1 MFLKQIIIQ
10 NKKSIIRDITF
21 HKGINLIVDE
31 TIVNNSQQTTGN
43 NVGKT
48 TVLRLVDYCFGADGK
63 NIYQDTEFKKQPN
76 TTIENFLKESE
87 IIITIILV
95 NDLDN
100 IKNEVIIRKN
110 FLSRNKKLQEINGEN
125 ITNDKDFDRKLKKKI
140 FKSEV
145 VKPTFRQIISKNI
158 RDEKNKMTNIVKV
171 LNSFASSE
179 VYEALYL
186 FWLGVSTDN
195 HNEKELLSLNKKKE
209 ESFQKR
215 LKKEGELSLIEQQL
229 NILNANIED
238 LNVKKN
244 TFNLNEN
251 YSSDIEKLNDIK
263 LKLNRNST
271 ELSRLEIRKDLIIES
286 KEDLEQEYTQIDT
299 TQIRALYEKASL
311 LIPNIQVSFEDTVKF
326 HNDLISEKLEYIT
339 KELPDIENQIRKIKS
354 EIISLRREE
363 DRLTII
369 LNKSAITEDFEK
381 IILELNKQFERKGNL
396 EEQKRLWI
404 YSQEKLSQIEQSLKT
419 INDGIS
425 SKDIQIQSRIT
436 EFNKYF
442 SVLSNELYG
451 ETYLLSTQT
460 NDKGYELIVTNFE
473 GNPSTGKKKGQIA
486 AFDFA
491 YIEFADKLD
500 IECLHFIMHDQL
512 ETIHDNQLNTIIGVA
527 NSINGQYIVPILR
540 DKIPSNVDISEFE
553 VLSLS
558 QENKLTK
565 LKEVINL

>member
-1 MFLKQIIIQ
+1 MFLKQVVIQ
-10 NKKSIIRDITF
+10 NRNSIIRNILF

-31 TIVNNSQQTTGN
+31 TPIINSQQTTGN

-63 NIYQDTEFKKQPN
+63 NIYQDTEFNKQPN
-76 TTIENFLKESE
+76 TTIENFLKDNE
-87 IIITIILV
+87 IIITVVLV
-95 NDLDN
+95 DNLDGVVSEK
-100 IKNEVIIRKN
+100 ITIRKN
-110 FLSRNKKLQEINGEN
+110 FLSRNKKIQEINGEN
-125 ITNDKDFDRKLKKKI
+125 IIKDADFDKRLKSEI
-140 FKSEV
+140 FKSAV
-145 VKPTFRQIISKNI
+145 DKPTFRQIISKNI

-186 FWLGVSTDN
+186 FWLGISTDN
-195 HNEKELLSLNKKKE
+195 HNEKERLWSAKKKE
-209 ESFQKR
+209 EGFQKR

-229 NILNANIED
+229 AFLNGKIED
-238 LNVKKN
+238 LNQKKSN
-244 TFNLNEN
+244 FNLNEN
-251 YSSDIEKLNDIK
+251 YSTDIKKLNEIK
-263 LKLNRNST
+263 LLLNRNST
-271 ELSRLEIRKDLIIES
+271 ELSRLEIRKDLINES

-299 TQIRALYEKASL
+299 SQIKSLYEKAKSL
-311 LIPNIQVSFEDTVKF
+311 IANIQVSFEDTVKF

-339 KELPDIENQIRKIKS
+339 KELPEIEHQISRIKS
-354 EIISLRREE
+354 EIINLRAKE
-363 DRLTII
+363 DILTNT
-369 LNKSAITEDFEK
+369 LNKSVLGEDFEK

-404 YSQEKLSQIEQSLKT
+404 DSQKKLTEIDNNLKE
-419 INDGIS
+419 INE
-425 SKDIQIQSRIT
+425 DIFSEDDQIQNRIT

-442 SVLSNELYG
+442 SVLSNRLYG
-451 ETYLLSTQT
+451 ETYLLSSQK
-460 NDKGYELIVTNFE
+460 NDKGYELIVTNLE

-491 YIEFADKLD
+491 YIQFADKLD

-512 ETIHDNQLNTIIGVA
+512 ETIHDNQLNTLVEVA

-540 DKIPSNVDISEFE
+540 DKIPSNIDISELE

-558 QENKLTK
+558 QYDKLFK
-565 LKEVINL
+565 IV

>member
-1 MFLKQIIIQ
+1 MFLKQVIIQ
-10 NKKSIIRDITF
+10 NKNSIIREIPF

-31 TIVNNSQQTTGN
+31 TPMGSSQQATGN

-63 NIYQDTEFKKQPN
+63 NIYQDTEFNKQPN
-76 TTIENFLKESE
+76 TTIENFLKDNE
-87 IIITIILV
+87 ITITVVLV
-95 NDLDN
+95 DNLDDP
-100 IKNEVIIRKN
+100 KEQVIIRKN

-125 ITNDKDFDRKLKKKI
+125 ITNDKEFDKALKKEI
-140 FKSEV
+140 FNSDV
-145 VKPTFRQIISKNI
+145 DKPTFRQIISKNI

-186 FWLGVSTDN
+186 FWLGISTDS
-195 HNEKELLSLNKKKE
+195 HSEKERLSLDKKKE

-229 NILNANIED
+229 IL
-238 LNVKKN
+238 LNDKIDELNQRKN
-244 TFNLNEN
+244 KFNLNEN
-251 YSSDIEKLNDIK
+251 YVADVDKLNEIK
-263 LKLNRNST
+263 SKLNTRAT
-271 ELSRLEIRKDLIIES
+271 ELSRLEIRKDLINES

-299 TQIRALYEKASL
+299 SQIKSLYEKAKSL
-311 LIPNIQVSFEDTVKF
+311 ILNIQVSFEDTVKF

-339 KELPDIENQIRKIKS
+339 KELPEIEQQIRKIKS
-354 EIISLRREE
+354 EIIVLRREE
-363 DRLTII
+363 DALTET
-369 LNKSAITEDFEK
+369 LKKSALVEDFEQT
-381 IILELNKQFERKGNL
+381 ILDLNKQFERKGNL
-396 EEQKRLWI
+396 EEQKRLWL
-404 YSQEKLSQIEQSLKT
+404 YSKEKLADIDDNLNK
-419 INDGIS
+419 INQGIS
-425 SKDIQIQSRIT
+425 SKDSQIQNRIT

-442 SVLSNELYG
+442 SVMSNRLYG
-451 ETYLLSTQT
+451 ETYLLSSQK
-460 NDKGYELIVTNFE
+460 NEKGYELIVTNLE

-491 YIEFADKLD
+491 YIQFADKLD

-512 ETIHDNQLNTIIGVA
+512 ETIHDNQLNTIVEVA

-540 DKIPSNVDISEFE
+540 DKIPSNINVSEFE

-558 QENKLTK
+558 QDDKLFR
-565 LKEVINL
+565 I

>member
-1 MFLKQIIIQ
+1 MFLKQVIIQ
-10 NKKSIIRDITF
+10 NKNTIIRDIHF

-31 TIVNNSQQTTGN
+31 TPVNSSQQTTGN

-63 NIYQDTEFKKQPN
+63 NIYQDTEFNKQPN
-76 TTIENFLKESE
+76 TTIENFLKENE
-87 IIITIILV
+87 IIITVILV
-95 NDLDN
+95 DNLDDS
-100 IKNEVIIRKN
+100 KEEVAIRKN

-125 ITNDKDFDRKLKKKI
+125 ITDNAEFDKKLKKEI
-140 FKSEV
+140 FNSEV
-145 VKPTFRQIISKNI
+145 DKPTFRQIISKNI

-186 FWLGVSTDN
+186 FWLGISTDS
-195 HNEKELLSLNKKKE
+195 HSEKERLSLDKKKE

-229 NILNANIED
+229 ILLNEKIEE
-238 LNVKKN
+238 LNKRKN
-244 TFNLNEN
+244 KFNLNEN
-251 YSSDIEKLNDIK
+251 YASDVDKLNEIK
-263 LKLNRNST
+263 SKLNRSAT
-271 ELSRLEIRKDLIIES
+271 ELSRLEIRKDLINES

-299 TQIRALYEKASL
+299 SQIKSLYEKAKSL
-311 LIPNIQVSFEDTVKF
+311 ISNIQVSFEDTVKF

-339 KELPDIENQIRKIKS
+339 KELPEIEQQIRKIKS
-354 EIISLRREE
+354 KIIVLRKDE
-363 DRLTII
+363 DVLTET
-369 LNKSAITEDFEK
+369 LNKSALVEDFEK
-381 IILELNKQFERKGNL
+381 TILDLNKQFERKGNL
-396 EEQKRLWI
+396 EEQKRLWL
-404 YSQEKLSQIEQSLKT
+404 YSQEKLAEIDESLNA
-419 INDGIS
+419 INQGIT
-425 SKDIQIQSRIT
+425 SKDNQIQNRIT

-442 SVLSNELYG
+442 SVMSNRLYG
-451 ETYLLSTQT
+451 ETYLLSSQK
-460 NDKGYELIVTNFE
+460 NEKGYELIVTNLE

-512 ETIHDNQLNTIIGVA
+512 ETIHDNQLNTIVEVA

-540 DKIPSNVDISEFE
+540 DKIPSNIDISDFE
-553 VLSLS
+553 VLLLS
-558 QENKLTK
+558 QDDKLFRIK
-565 LKEVINL
+565 